1 VRGCAGSPKI
11 FNFGVRYVR
20 GWPLLN
26 IFWGVRIDS
35 RVVRYTLSLGFNAH
49 AMFSSFVE
57 RDNSLYLNMVR
68 LYTFCFITSSSR
80 PEKHQVT

>member
-26 IFWGVRIDS
+26 IFWGVRIES
-35 RVVRYTLSLGFNAH
+35 RVVR
-49 AMFSSFVE
+49 
-57 RDNSLYLNMVR
+57 
-68 LYTFCFITSSSR
+68 
-80 PEKHQVT
+80 